1 MQKWFLL
8 FSVLILQVLVA
19 CSSVERA
26 SPQPTDAIIEETRT
40 PVLTAASPA
49 ELATHPPTSTQA
61 IETTTP
67 THVPLA
73 PEPEPTFWE
82 PQSPEK
88 ICEPSNTKTCTVLY
102 ILADQYDDEHVLKT
116 SHHFEMA
123 GYTTFVASN
132 TLEEIN
138 GFHEC
143 YDFTPAYPDLLLKDV
158 DVADYD
164 AILFAGSDGI
174 STILHGD
181 LETHRIAQDALE
193 QGKVIAAAGDGP
205 VILARAG
212 ALEGKTVSVLSKSA
226 LYGITD
232 QWINAVERRGAIYS
246 DRSLVRD
253 NLLVTADLATGD
265 FARGII
271 EVMEEQ

>member
-1 MQKWFLL
+1 MQKWIPL

-26 SPQPTDAIIEETRT
+26 SPLPTDAIIEETRT
-40 PVLTAASPA
+40 PVLTATSPV
-49 ELATHPPTSTQA
+49 ELATHTPTPTQA

-67 THVPLA
+67 TPVP
-73 PEPEPTFWE
+73 PTIEPEATFWE
-82 PQSPEK
+82 PKRPGNP
-88 ICEPSNTKTCTVLY
+88 CEPSNTRTCTVLY

-143 YDFTPAYPDLLLKDV
+143 YDFTPAYPDLLLDDV

-174 STILHGD
+174 FTKLHGD
-181 LETHRIAQDALE
+181 LEAHRIAQDAID
-193 QGKVIAAAGDGP
+193 QGKVIADAGDGP

-212 ALEGKTVSVLSKSA
+212 VLEGKTVTVLNKST

-246 DRSLVRD
+246 EDSLVRD

>member
-1 MQKWFLL
+1 MQKWFPL
-8 FSVLILQVLVA
+8 FSVLILQMLVA
-19 CSSVERA
+19 CSSVERG

-40 PVLTAASPA
+40 PVLTATSPVK
-49 ELATHPPTSTQA
+49 LATHPPTPTQA

-67 THVPLA
+67 TPVP
-73 PEPEPTFWE
+73 PTSEPEPTFWE
-82 PQSPEK
+82 PKHPGK
-88 ICEPSNTKTCTVLY
+88 PCEPANTRTCTVLY

-123 GYTTFVASN
+123 GYTTIVASN

-143 YDFTPAYPDLLLKDV
+143 YDFTPAYPDLLLEDV

-174 STILHGD
+174 FTKLHGD
-181 LETHRIAQDALE
+181 LEAHRIAQDAVD

-212 ALEGKTVSVLSKSA
+212 VLEGKNVSVLNKST

-232 QWINAVERRGAIYS
+232 QWINAIERRGAIYNGHP
-246 DRSLVRD
+246 LVRD
-253 NLLVTADLATGD
+253 DLLVTADFATGD

-271 EVMEEQ
+271 EVMEDQ

>member
-1 MQKWFLL
+1 M
-8 FSVLILQVLVA
+8 LVA
-19 CSSVERA
+19 CSNVERG
-26 SPQPTDAIIEETRT
+26 SPQPTNAIIEETRT
-40 PVLTAASPA
+40 PVLTATSPVK
-49 ELATHPPTSTQA
+49 LATHLPTPTQA

-67 THVPLA
+67 TPVP
-73 PEPEPTFWE
+73 PTSEPEPTFWE
-82 PQSPEK
+82 PKHPGK
-88 ICEPSNTKTCTVLY
+88 PCEPSNTRTCTVLY

-143 YDFTPAYPDLLLKDV
+143 YDFTPAYPDLLLEDV

-174 STILHGD
+174 FTKLYGD
-181 LETHRIAQDALE
+181 LEAHRIAQDAVE

-212 ALEGKTVSVLSKSA
+212 VLEGKTISVLNKST

-232 QWINAVERRGAIYS
+232 QWINAVERRGAIYNGHP
-246 DRSLVRD
+246 LVRD
-253 NLLVTADLATGD
+253 DLLVTADFATGD

-271 EVMEEQ
+271 EVMEDQ